1 MANFF
6 AKDLELKYAMPVTR
20 SKNTNQVIN
29 APEVLFRLRDDFIL
43 ISVHRHL
50 FKLLKVINPDSEFNF
65 SDYLKIKNGSD
76 PETHESNLS
85 VMIQDH
91 LENFPNSF
99 IDTVMLNKSQVTYV
113 PASTSLKKDLN
124 YWDWDKSAYEN
135 QIGKVVNFSKNNHI
149 IEVIVKNTASIITHR
164 YCDEDGF
171 TLQLQQPRIVN
182 QHINKLDLN
191 KELNS
196 PAAQQNARL
205 CRESLRDNKPRKF
218 SDLATL
224 SFNDRNLL
232 EEERLRMFLM
242 IQ

>member
-20 SKNTNQVIN
+20 SKKTNQVIN
-29 APEVLFRLRDDFIL
+29 SPEVLFRLRDDFIV

-50 FKLLKVINPDSEFNF
+50 FKLLKVINPDSDFNYN
-65 SDYLKIKNGSD
+65 DYLEIRNGSD
-76 PETHESNLS
+76 SKTHESNLS
-85 VMIQDH
+85 VLIQGH
-91 LENFPNSF
+91 LETFPNSF

-113 PASTSLKKDLN
+113 PASTSLKNDLH
-124 YWDWDKSAYEN
+124 YFDWDKSAYEN
-135 QIGKVVNFSKNNHI
+135 QIGKVVNFSRDNHI

-171 TLQLQQPRIVN
+171 TLQLKDSRIVN
-182 QHINKLDLN
+182 QHINKLDLS

-196 PAAQQNARL
+196 PAAQHNAKL
-205 CRESLRDNKPRKF
+205 CRESLRLNKPRKF

-224 SFNDRNLL
+224 SFSDRNLL
-232 EEERLRMFLM
+232 EEERLRMFLL

>member
-20 SKNTNQVIN
+20 SKKTKKVIN
-29 APEVLFRLRDDFIL
+29 SPEVLFKLRDDFIV

-50 FKLLKVINPDSEFNF
+50 FKLLKVINPDSDFNF

-91 LENFPNSF
+91 LENFRNSF
-99 IDTVMLNKSQVTYV
+99 IDTVMLNKSQVTSV
-113 PASTSLKKDLN
+113 PSSTALKKDIH
-124 YWDWDKSAYEN
+124 YYDWDKSAYEN
-135 QIGKVVNFSKNNHI
+135 QIGKVVNFSRDNHI

-182 QHINKLDLN
+182 QHINKLDLS
-191 KELNS
+191 KELKS
-196 PAAQQNARL
+196 PAAQHNARL

-224 SFNDRNLL
+224 SFSDRNLL
-232 EEERLRMFLM
+232 EEERFRMFSLV
-242 IQ
+242 Q